1 MVMVVTED
9 QVVELQEIIEVL
21 DLEHQDKVILAEEEQ
36 TVSDKAEEL
45 ELAAEAELAAVEDLH
60 QINKPEVEVVVEHLI
75 HLQDHR

>member
-21 DLEHQDKVILAEEEQ
+21 DLEHRDKVILAEEEQ

-45 ELAAEAELAAVEDLH
+45 ELAAEEELAAVEDLH
-60 QINKPEVEVVVEHLI
+60 QINKPEVEVVEEQVI
-75 HLQDHR
+75 QLQDHP